1 MDFEMM
7 GTMIGARAA
16 ISQVVADAHEALA
29 DKDTEILRRDGVIA
43 RQKSE
48 ISAKDGLIAR
58 QKAAIAS
65 RDGVIARKSAEVSSK
80 DAEISHLR
88 TALIIAQANSA
99 GLKASIFRLQDELVE
114 KSPTTGVMEPKDRP
128 LDYTTIVAKVAEAC
142 GKAFDEHARA
152 HGVMNPEAYRGRA

>member
-1 MDFEMM
+1 MM

-16 ISQVVADAHEALA
+16 IREVASSAQTIIDQMG
-29 DKDTEILRRDGVIA
+29 DEISRKDGVIA

-48 ISAKDGLIAR
+48 ISAKDDLIAR
-58 QKAAIAS
+58 QKAAIS
-65 RDGVIARKSAEVSSK
+65 NRDGVIARKSAEVASK

-88 TALIIAQANSA
+88 TALILAQASSA

-152 HGVMNPEAYRGRA
+152 HGLMNPEAYRGRA